1 MLYPFTYGLYQRS
14 LFWTLKKKNSI
25 QKLRGLNLQFRRI
38 KSNFHITD
46 YKIGA
51 YEVKQRKINSFETGD
66 FKLIYQLRILKG
78 LLYSKR
84 SFFQLEKAETVYGL
98 RPNILILFILSA
110 LVFYGA
116 GFAGIGTH
124 VMSSELTAVPG
135 SVFEWLKNYFGLGRF
150 IHGLLYAA
158 LIIFFQALWFWT
170 LTDIPYTKLI
180 VLQAFIFPILLLE
193 QVINIVL
200 AVQMNLPW
208 FSSPFSLGPVA
219 HYITDKRFLIYFLGS
234 ISLFKLWVISIQLY
248 GMRILSTRRRLP
260 SFIIII
266 SIHIIFWLGT
276 TFLAFLDFKKIL

>member
-1 MLYPFTYGLYQRS
+1 
-14 LFWTLKKKNSI
+14 
-25 QKLRGLNLQFRRI
+25 
-38 KSNFHITD
+38 
-46 YKIGA
+46 
-51 YEVKQRKINSFETGD
+51 
-66 FKLIYQLRILKG
+66 LIYQLRILKG

>member
-1 MLYPFTYGLYQRS
+1 M
-14 LFWTLKKKNSI
+14 
-25 QKLRGLNLQFRRI
+25 
-38 KSNFHITD
+38 
-46 YKIGA
+46 
-51 YEVKQRKINSFETGD
+51 
-66 FKLIYQLRILKG
+66 IYQLRILKG

-98 RPNILILFILSA
+98 RANILILFFISA
-110 LVFYGA
+110 LVFYA
-116 GFAGIGTH
+116 SGFAGIGTH
-124 VMSSELTAVPG
+124 VMSSELTAVPD
-135 SVFEWLKNYFGLGRF
+135 STFEWLKNYFGLGRF
-150 IHGLLYAA
+150 IHGLVYAV

-180 VLQAFIFPILLLE
+180 VLQTFIFPILLLE
-193 QVINIVL
+193 QIINIVL
-200 AVQMNLPW
+200 AVQMDLPW